1 MSEDGQ
7 EAEGRKTLTKKLGGT
22 TDEQL
27 LAEFTGADAEN
38 LSYDFFKNMSS
49 LSVLTLG
56 GILTLSEGLFAER
69 IEFWQM
75 MFAAVLIAGGGI
87 VALQCHADIV
97 QMAGQ
102 EGIRRMAALRPSAL
116 ARPPG
121 RGDRRVPFPHRR
133 GLHLTRCA

>member
-7 EAEGRKTLTKKLGGT
+7 EAEGRKTLTEKLGGT

-38 LSYDFFKNMSS
+38 LSYDFFKNMTS

-69 IEFWQM
+69 IEFRQM
-75 MFAAVLIAGGGI
+75 MLTAGLIAAGGV
-87 VALQCHADIV
+87 VALQCQADIV
-97 QMAGQ
+97 QMARGKKVSAAWLRFGHRIVPGFLGA
-102 EGIRRMAALRPSAL
+102 GIGSFLALIAG
-116 ARPPG
+116 AFG
-121 RGDRRVPFPHRR
+121 
-133 GLHLTRCA
+133 